1 MEEIVQFL
9 QFQNNV
15 DRSLL
20 QSLYVFLARRDAVG
34 ELKQQ
39 IKPKL

>member
-1 MEEIVQFL
+1 MKEIVQI
-9 QFQNNV
+9 QNNV

-20 QSLYVFLARRDAVG
+20 QSLYVFLGHRDAVG

-39 IKPKL
+39 IKAKL